1 MKNEKNVQEIIEKV
15 LADAKKRGATFT
27 EVMVAQG
34 THSFK
39 RITDGE
45 SYQPTAGEGIS
56 IMISCVVDGKR
67 VNASCDSLEA
77 LEAEMENL
85 FAKARLLPRELEE
98 IFIPSAP
105 FPRVSVPDTLLYDA
119 ATAKMDDA
127 DLVRRVKEINEIVEA
142 AGFVFDGAI
151 AEGVSDLSF
160 ANSAGTFQTAR
171 STSAELSVFGFDP
184 KDRSISA
191 YRTVA
196 GKSLAQ
202 FPVAEIAK
210 DVAGK
215 LAIQKKYLA
224 GHGGKRIDPFNGKSG
239 PQRLD
244 VIMEP
249 GCWAGLLSI
258 FSGQAEAW
266 NGKAYHEG
274 TSFFSG
280 KLGTRVMGENITIT
294 DDPLNPLGIPQA
306 FDYEGYPKKKLVLV
320 EKGIAKNIAYDGAL
334 AKKYGTV
341 STGHALPAAMRNF
354 GALPLHLAIEGGNSS
369 VEEMIRASKNPTL
382 WITTLHYIR
391 ATHQQD
397 GSATGTTLH
406 GVFLVKDGEVVGPT
420 EHLRFDESLPAALSR
435 VTHLSPARPT
445 LSMENDETPYIIP
458 AMRSEQFCFVSVA
471 DRTTK
476 G

>member
-1 MKNEKNVQEIIEKV
+1 MKDAQTII
-15 LADAKKRGATFT
+15 AKILEETKRRGAAFT
-27 EVMVAQG
+27 EVIVGAG

-56 IMISCVVDGKR
+56 IMISCIADGKR
-67 VNASCDSLEA
+67 VNASCDSEDA
-77 LEAEMENL
+77 LMGEIENL
-85 FAKARLLPRELEE
+85 FAKARLLPREHEE
-98 IFIPSAP
+98 IYIPTAP
-105 FPRVSVPDTLLYDA
+105 FPRASVPEGLLYDA
-119 ATAKMDDA
+119 ATAKMDDME
-127 DLVRRVKEINEIVEA
+127 LVRRIKAINEVVEA

-151 AEGVSDLSF
+151 AQGEGSFSF

-171 STSAELSVFGFDP
+171 STNAELSVFGFDP
-184 KDRSISA
+184 KDRSISS

-202 FPVAEIAK
+202 FPVAEIAA
-210 DVAGK
+210 DVVAK

-224 GHGGKRIDPFNGKSG
+224 AHGGKRIDPFGGKPG
-239 PQRLD
+239 PQRFD

-249 GCWAGLLSI
+249 ACWAGLLSI

-266 NGKAYHEG
+266 NGKAYQEG

-280 KLGTRVMGENITIT
+280 KLGTRVMSDRITIT

-306 FDYEGYPKKKLVLV
+306 FDYEGYPKQKLVLV
-320 EKGIAKNIAYDGAL
+320 EKGVAKNVAYDNAL

-341 STGHALPAAMRNF
+341 STGHALPAAMRSF

-369 VEEMIRASKNPTL
+369 VEEMIRASKSPAL

-406 GVFLVKDGEVVGPT
+406 GVFLVKDGEIVGPA
-420 EHLRFDESLPAALSR
+420 ENLRFDESVPAALSR

-445 LSMENDETPYIIP
+445 LSMENDDTPYIIP
-458 AMRSEQFCFVSVA
+458 AMRSEQFRFVSIA

>member
-1 MKNEKNVQEIIEKV
+1 MKNAQEIIAKV
-15 LADAKKRGATFT
+15 LEDTKKRGAAFT
-27 EVMVAQG
+27 EAMVSQG

-56 IMISCVVDGKR
+56 IMVSCIIDGKR
-67 VNASCDSLEA
+67 VNASCDSLGA
-77 LEAEMENL
+77 LPGEIENL
-85 FAKARLLPRELEE
+85 FLKARLLPREREE
-98 IFIPSAP
+98 LFIPAKP
-105 FPRVSVPDTLLYDA
+105 FPKASVPEALLYDA
-119 ATAKMDDA
+119 ETAQMDDGK
-127 DLVRRVKEINEIVEA
+127 LVRTIQEVNGIIEP

-151 AEGVSDLSF
+151 AQGVSELTF
-160 ANSAGTFQTAR
+160 ANSAGTLQNAKA
-171 STSAELSVFGFDP
+171 TSAELSIFGFDP
-184 KDRSISA
+184 NDRSISA

-196 GKSLAQ
+196 GKSLKEFGVAV
-202 FPVAEIAK
+202 VAE
-210 DVAGK
+210 DVRKK
-215 LAIQKKYLA
+215 LAIQKKYLTA
-224 GHGGKRIDPFNGKSG
+224 HGGKRIDPFGGKPG

-249 GCWAGLLSI
+249 SCWAGLLAI

-266 NGKAYHEG
+266 NGKAYQEG

-280 KLGTRVMGENITIT
+280 KLGTRVMGENITIV
-294 DDPLNPLGIPQA
+294 DDPLNPQGIPQA
-306 FDYEGYPKKKLVLV
+306 FDYEGFPKQKLVLV
-320 EKGIAKNIAYDGAL
+320 EKGIAKGVAYDNAL

-341 STGHALPAAMRNF
+341 STGHALPASMRSF
-354 GALPLHLAIEGGNSS
+354 GALPLHLAIEGGASN
-369 VEEMIRASKNPTL
+369 VEEMIRASKKPAL

-420 EHLRFDESLPAALSR
+420 EHLRFDESLPQALSR
-435 VTHLSPARPT
+435 VTHLSPSHPT
-445 LSMENDETPYIIP
+445 LSMENDDTPYILP
-458 AMRSEQFCFVSVA
+458 AMRSEGFRFVSVN
-471 DRTTK
+471 DRSTK